1 MKKIFY
7 TSLITGLIIFSG
19 CSSDDDTPK
28 PAAQTTTPKAATTCA
43 TSTWKY
49 EVSLGTPVAAGTFQI
64 RYNDEFGTQMID
76 TTITSTWSKTF
87 TMQHAG
93 LPSGLYQ
100 LLTQV
105 ELGPSGLTTYA
116 QGGNV
121 INDIMVTIYQNGN
134 IVQTTGVPYQYCSG
148 IYSPCSKI
156 DIIQKSH
163 LCDDN

>member
-1 MKKIFY
+1 MKKILY
-7 TSLITGLIIFSG
+7 TILITGLVILSG
-19 CSSDDDTPK
+19 CSSDDDVPK
-28 PAAQTTTPKAATTCA
+28 PTEKTNTPKASVTCA
-43 TSTWKY
+43 NSTWKY

-64 RYNDEFGTQMID
+64 RYNDEFGTQLID

-105 ELGPSGLTTYA
+105 ELGPSGMTTHA

-134 IVQTTGVPYQYCSG
+134 IVQTTGIPYQYCCG
-148 IYSPCSKI
+148 LYSPCNKI
-156 DIIQKSH
+156 DIITKTH
-163 LCDDN
+163 FCNE

>member
-1 MKKIFY
+1 MKKLLTLLIVVFLV
-7 TSLITGLIIFSG
+7 TS
-19 CSSDDDTPK
+19 CNKDDNPEPIQK
-28 PAAQTTTPKAATTCA
+28 TTTSKTTTTTTCA

-64 RYNDEFGTQMID
+64 RYNDEFGTQLID

-134 IVQTTGVPYQYCSG
+134 IVQTTGIPYQYCSG
-148 IYSPCSKI
+148 VYSPCNKI
-156 DIIQKSH
+156 DVITKTH
-163 LCDDN
+163 LCNE

>member
-1 MKKIFY
+1 MKKLLTLLIVVFLV
-7 TSLITGLIIFSG
+7 TS
-19 CSSDDDTPK
+19 CNKDDNPEPIQK
-28 PAAQTTTPKAATTCA
+28 TTTSKTTTTTTCA

-105 ELGPSGLTTYA
+105 ELGPSGLTTYG
-116 QGGNV
+116 QGDNV

-156 DIIQKSH
+156 DVITKTYF
-163 LCDDN
+163 CNE